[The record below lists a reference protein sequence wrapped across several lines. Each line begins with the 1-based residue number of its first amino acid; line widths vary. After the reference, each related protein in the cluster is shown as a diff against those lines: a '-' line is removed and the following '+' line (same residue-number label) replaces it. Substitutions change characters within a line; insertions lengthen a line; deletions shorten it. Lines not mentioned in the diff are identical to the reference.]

1 MGSLRILRRSCA
13 KEKTLLDCTNHFLHS
28 DYSDHCIGPRHRFRQ
43 RDRGVFDGQSAEPP
57 GQSGISV
64 PAQTFS
70 GVITDA
76 HCGAKHKLADKSPA
90 ECTRICVK
98 NGSTYVLVNGDKMYA
113 LHGDIVEL
121 NRVAGERVTITGS
134 LAGNRINITSIS
146 DGQ

>member
-1 MGSLRILRRSCA
+1 MRRKKHSWIA
-13 KEKTLLDCTNHFLHS
+13 LIIFCTATTVITALVLAIVFAS
-28 DYSDHCIGPRHRFRQ
+28 ATVVYSMA
-43 RDRGVFDGQSAEPP
+43 QSAEPP

-98 NGSTYVLVNGDKMYA
+98 NGSKYVLVNGDKMYA

-121 NRVAGERVTITGS
+121 NRVAGERVTITGM
-134 LAGNRINITSIS
+134 LAGNSIQISSIS

>member
-1 MGSLRILRRSCA
+1 VPGKNRSWIA
-13 KEKTLLDCTNHFLHS
+13 LIVFCTATTVITALALAIVFAS
-28 DYSDHCIGPRHRFRQ
+28 ATVVYSMA
-43 RDRGVFDGQSAEPP
+43 QSAERP
-57 GQSGISV
+57 GPSGISA

-90 ECTRICVK
+90 ECARICVK
-98 NGSTYVLVNGDKMYA
+98 NGSKYVLVNGDKMYA
-113 LHGDIVEL
+113 LHGGIVEL